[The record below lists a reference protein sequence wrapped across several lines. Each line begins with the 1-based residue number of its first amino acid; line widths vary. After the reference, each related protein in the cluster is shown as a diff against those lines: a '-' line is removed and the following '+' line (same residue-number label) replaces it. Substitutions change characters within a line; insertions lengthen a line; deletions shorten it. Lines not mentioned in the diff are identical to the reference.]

1 MSLCFLS
8 LETNKIFNQLILK
21 NLQENGFDGL
31 SEALII
37 VFPFIEEYEN
47 ITVSQLSKKVGYS
60 RQAMHKNIKKLE
72 EFDYIKLTELNQKE
86 KSINFTTKGKELMS
100 KANSFIKSVEKD
112 ISTLV
117 GKEEL
122 EKYKNTQSKLF
133 DYLNGKLN

>member
-21 NLQENGFDGL
+21 NLQKNGFDGL

-37 VFPFIEEYEN
+37 LFPFIEEYEN

-86 KSINFTTKGKELMS
+86 KSINFTHKGKELM
-100 KANSFIKSVEKD
+100 KVANSFIKKVEKE
-112 ISTLV
+112 ISELV

-133 DYLNGKLN
+133 EYLNSI